1 MTSSTERL
9 MALTSGSREGALLHA
24 AAIVTRA
31 WRSFDAPRPGQPAT
45 SPETER
51 LTGEPL
57 PGAPSDAIEVLGL
70 AEKVLDESLSQS
82 RPRYFAFI
90 GSSGLEVAVLGD
102 LLAACHDVNMAVT
115 AHAADLVEA
124 QTARWVGEFIGYP
137 AAAGY
142 CTSGGM
148 VSNLTALNAARERA
162 LPGARAQGMGGH
174 RAAVYVGAEAHASV
188 TRAAEVLG
196 VGAANVRRI
205 PVDAA
210 HRMDVEALR
219 EALTADRAEGITPV
233 AVVATAGTTLTGAVD
248 PLAAIADVCAEH
260 GVWMHVDGAYG
271 APAAATQSAGPLF
284 EGLARADSVSVDA
297 HKWMYVPKACSWL
310 LVREGASL
318 GAAFAHESAYML
330 HDDEAP
336 EPHAVDNTLEYSR
349 PFRALK
355 LWLALRVHGA
365 DAFRVAIERNLE
377 EARLLADLVRT
388 APDLELLSE
397 PMLSV
402 VPFRHLPRSGDV
414 DVHNRRLV
422 RALQEDGSFWVS
434 DAVVDGKACL
444 RPCFT
449 NYRTREDDVRAL
461 VDEVRAIGERL
472 QAG

>member
-1 MTSSTERL
+1 
-9 MALTSGSREGALLHA
+9 MALTSGSREGALLRA
-24 AAIVTRA
+24 ADIVARA

-45 SPETER
+45 SADTVR
-51 LTGEPL
+51 MTGEPL
-57 PGAPSDAIEVLGL
+57 PASPSDAFTALDL
-70 AEKVLDESLSQS
+70 AEQVLDESLSQS

-124 QTARWVGEFIGYP
+124 QTARWVGDFIGYP

-162 LPGARAQGMGGH
+162 LPGARADGMAG
-174 RAAVYVGAEAHASV
+174 RKAAVYVGAEAHASV
-188 TRAAEVLG
+188 TRAAEVIG
-196 VGAANVRRI
+196 IGAANVRRI

-210 HRMDVEALR
+210 HRMQVDALR
-219 EALTADRAEGITPV
+219 AALVADREAGVSPV

-248 PLAAIADVCAEH
+248 PLAAVADVCAEH
-260 GVWMHVDGAYG
+260 GVWLHVDGAYG
-271 APAAATQSAGPLF
+271 APAASTRTAGPLF

-310 LVREGASL
+310 LVRDGASL

-365 DAFRVAIERNLE
+365 DAFREAIERNLD
-377 EARLLADLVRT
+377 EARLLADLVQE
-388 APDLELLSE
+388 APDLELLCD

-414 DVHNRRLV
+414 DAHNRRLV
-422 RALQEDGSFWVS
+422 SALQEDGSFWVS

-444 RPCFT
+444 RPCFS
-449 NYRTREDDVRAL
+449 NYRTREEDVRAL